1 MPDLLRISVR
11 FLDGTFHGRG
21 DDGGPEWPPSPLRLF
36 QALTNAAARLD
47 GAGISAQSAAALCWL
62 ETLQQ
67 SPEIFAAK
75 YTETIGYKLYVPDN
89 VADLVAKQWS
99 TGKYFDSKNH
109 PIDISGYRT
118 EKDIRPLRLSG
129 DAAVHY
135 LWPLDATSAEP
146 GFAKQRETLITI
158 ARSITHLG
166 WGVDLVVAD
175 AAIEQS
181 GDSDGLRAD
190 NTTERWLPVETP
202 GGTLVRVPT
211 AGTLE
216 ALEVRHT
223 AFLGRLQTTPDGRQ
237 FFRPVP
243 PLANFRVVTYRRE
256 TDLAQPPYAV
266 FALRAPDDSRFAT
279 FDPQWRRLHLSG
291 MLRHAA
297 NQPDFA
303 AALGWE
309 KRKVDAFVLGHDK
322 SDPGNSKPTVSAA
335 RLVFIPLPSEEW
347 RGEDRGDTIGSIR
360 RVLVTVS
367 GQCEAPEFKRIIR
380 ALEGRELI
388 DEKAKRPAA
397 FLRRQSD
404 NDRAIAGYFAES
416 ATWTTV
422 TPVVLPG
429 HDDPRKLRQRLRDTT
444 TPLTATEKEQ
454 IIRKLDARIERLV
467 RKAFIDSGL
476 PAALVGD
483 ADLQWRD
490 TGFIPGADLASRYS
504 VPDQCRRFRR
514 LHVRI
519 AWRER
524 APDGTLQP
532 KMLNG
537 PFCVGSGRF
546 SGLGLFVPAD

>member
-21 DDGGPEWPPSPLRLF
+21 DDGDPEWPPSPLRLF

-47 GAGISAQSAAALCWL
+47 GAGISTQSAAALCWL
-62 ETLQQ
+62 EKLQQ

-99 TGKYFDSKNH
+99 AGKYFDSENH
-109 PIDISGYRT
+109 PIDIAGYRT

-146 GFAKQRETLITI
+146 EFAKQRETLITI
-158 ARSITHLG
+158 ARSFTHLG

-202 GGTLVRVPT
+202 GGTLLRVPT

-223 AFLGRLQTTPDGRQ
+223 AFLGRLQSTPDGRQ

-322 SDPGNSKPTVSAA
+322 SDPGNSKPTASAP

-347 RGEDRGDTIGSIR
+347 RGEDRGDTIGAIR

-429 HDDPRKLRQRLRDTT
+429 HDDPRKLRRRLRDTT

-454 IIRKLDARIERLV
+454 IIRKLDARIERLL

-483 ADLQWRD
+483 ADLLWRD

-514 LHVRI
+514 LHVRVV
-519 AWRER
+519 WRER
-524 APDGTLQP
+524 APDGTLHP
-532 KMLNG
+532 KKLNG
-537 PFCVGSGRF
+537 PFCIGSGRF
-546 SGLGLFVPAD
+546 SGLGLFAPVA

>member
-1 MPDLLRISVR
+1 MSDLLRISVR

-47 GAGISAQSAAALCWL
+47 GAGIGAQSAAALSWL
-62 ETLQQ
+62 ESLKQT
-67 SPEIFAAK
+67 PEILAAK
-75 YTETIGYKLYVPDN
+75 YTETAGYKLYVPDN
-89 VADLVAKQWS
+89 VADLVAEKW
-99 TGKYFDSKNH
+99 TAGKYFDSKNH
-109 PIDISGYRT
+109 PIDIAGYRT
-118 EKDIRPLRLSG
+118 EKDVRPLRLSG

-146 GFAKQRETLITI
+146 ELTKQHETLVAI

-175 AAIEQS
+175 AAIEQT

-190 NTTERWLPVETP
+190 NATERWLPVETP
-202 GGTLVRVPT
+202 GGTLLRVPT
-211 AGTLE
+211 AGTL
-216 ALEVRHT
+216 ADLEVRHT

-256 TDLAQPPYAV
+256 SDVAQLPYAV
-266 FALRAPDDSRFAT
+266 FSLRVLDDSRFAT

-291 MLRHAA
+291 MLRCAA
-297 NQPDFA
+297 RQPEFA

-309 KRKVDAFVLGHDK
+309 ESKVKAFVLGHDD
-322 SDPGNSKPTVSAA
+322 SDPNNSKPTKSAP
-335 RLVFIPLPSEEW
+335 RLVFIPLPSQEW
-347 RGEDRGDTIGSIR
+347 RGEERGVTIGAIR

-367 GQCEAPEFKRIIR
+367 GHCEATEFKRIIR
-380 ALEGRELI
+380 ALEGRELM
-388 DEKAKRPAA
+388 DEKTKQPAA

-404 NDRAIAGYFAES
+404 NDNAIKGYFAQS
-416 ATWTTV
+416 AAWTTV

-444 TPLTATEKEQ
+444 TPLTAAEKEQ
-454 IIRKLDARIERLV
+454 IIRKLDARIERLL

-519 AWRER
+519 VWREA

-532 KMLNG
+532 KMIKG
-537 PFCVGSGRF
+537 PFCIGSGRF
-546 SGLGLFVPAD
+546 SGLGLFVPA